1 MAAFGSAEFVIRA
14 INKTQQTFAQINSGV
29 NDMDKRFKRLSG
41 GLNRIGGLMATAF
54 VGKQF
59 TDTITKFEKLEA
71 SLRTVTG
78 SADNAS
84 VAFGFIEKF
93 AAETPFQ
100 LEEVVDAFIK
110 LKALGLT
117 PSEDA
122 LTSYGNTATAMG
134 KSLNQMIE
142 AVADATTGEFERLKE
157 FGIRSRVQGEQV
169 TFTFQGVSTTVGKNA
184 KEIEG
189 YLRSIGDVQFAGAM
203 DQQAG
208 TLNVALSN
216 MGDSFAK
223 LVKAIGDAGLTDIL
237 IFIADK
243 VRWLAQVITD
253 SIEPFGLGFKAF
265 IAEVIKFGNLFIAV
279 FKGVGDAFTAF
290 GDAISNRFE
299 ALGQDLKNF
308 VENPLGGISFEN
320 TRKALETG
328 LGQAMSQAFDK
339 ALTEAKQFNADIDAQ
354 IQDAAM
360 KIVDARNAKNK
371 SLDSLFQETKEP
383 EKVKET
389 AKEVK
394 SFNKLQQEAQRIIEA
409 TRTPLENYNKEM
421 SQLNQL
427 LEKGYI
433 NQETFGRATE
443 QAAERLNKSTKKTGE
458 TIEGEFDKIGES
470 MEGTIAD
477 SLDAISGR
485 FDSFGDFFTGML
497 SDLNRSLLKWALN
510 DLGITGK
517 GGFIEDIFGSIK
529 GIFGGGGSSGG
540 GGLGGILGGIGDFF
554 GGFFADGG
562 RLKPGQFGVVGE
574 RGPELAYAG
583 NAPLNI
589 TPNSALGGGS
599 PITVNM
605 NVQTPDVRSFRQSQS
620 QIAADMARSIE
631 RARRNL

>member
-14 INKTQQTFAQINSGV
+14 INKTQQTFQQINAGV
-29 NDMDKRFKRLSG
+29 NDMDKRFSKLSN

-59 TDTITKFEKLEA
+59 VDTITSFEKLEA

-78 SADNAS
+78 SAENAKI
-84 VAFGFIEKF
+84 AFGFIEKF
-93 AAETPFQ
+93 AAETPFS
-100 LEEVVDAFIK
+100 LEEAVEAFIK

-117 PSEDA
+117 PSEEA

-142 AVADATTGEFERLKE
+142 AVADAATGEFERLKE
-157 FGIRSRVQGEQV
+157 FGIKSRAQGDQV

-203 DQQAG
+203 EQQAG

-216 MGDSFAK
+216 MGDSFNK
-223 LVKAIGDAGLTDIL
+223 LVKTIGDAGVTDIL

-243 VRWLAQVITD
+243 IKWLIEVVTA
-253 SIEPFGLGFKAF
+253 SIEPFGLGFNAF
-265 IAEVIKFGNLFIAV
+265 VAEVVKFGNLFIAV
-279 FKGVGDAFTAF
+279 FKGVGDAFQAF

-308 VENPLGGISFEN
+308 VENPLSGISFEN

-328 LGQAMSQAFDK
+328 LGQAMSQAFDT
-339 ALTEAKQFNADIDAQ
+339 AMNEARQFNAGIDAE
-354 IQDAAM
+354 IQSAAQ
-360 KIVDARNAKNK
+360 KIVDARQSSGQ
-371 SLDSLFQETKEP
+371 SLASLFEETKAE
-383 EKVKET
+383 EKQAATNKQ
-389 AKEVK
+389 VK
-394 SFNKLQQEAQRIIEA
+394 SFNELQREAQRVIDA
-409 TRTPLENYNKEM
+409 TRTPLENYNAEM
-421 SQLNQL
+421 ARLNML
-427 LEKGYI
+427 LEKGLI
-433 NQETFGRATE
+433 NQDTFARAAE
-443 QAAERLNKSTKKTGE
+443 QAAAKLEKTAKKSGDV
-458 TIEGEFDKIGES
+458 IGAEFDKIGDS

-497 SDLNRSLLKWALN
+497 SDLNRALLKWALN

-517 GGFIEDIFGSIK
+517 GGIMEDIFGGIK
-529 GIFGGGGSSGG
+529 GIFGGSGSGG
-540 GGLGGILGGIGDFF
+540 GGLGSMLGSIGSFF

-574 RGPELAYAG
+574 NGPELAFAG
-583 NAPLNI
+583 NAPMHI
-589 TPNSALGGGS
+589 TPGASMGAA
-599 PITVNM
+599 PITINM
-605 NVQTPDVRSFRQSQS
+605 SVQTPDVRSFRQSQS

>member
-1 MAAFGSAEFVIRA
+1 MAAFGSAEFIIRA
-14 INKTQQTFAQINSGV
+14 INKTQQTFQQINSGV
-29 NDMDKRFKRLSG
+29 NDMDRRFSKLSN

-59 TDTITKFEKLEA
+59 VDTITSFEKLEA

-78 SADNAS
+78 SAENAKI
-84 VAFGFIEKF
+84 AFGFIEKF
-93 AAETPFQ
+93 AAETPFS
-100 LEEVVDAFIK
+100 LEEAVEAFIK

-117 PSEDA
+117 PSEEA

-142 AVADATTGEFERLKE
+142 AVADAATGEFERLKE
-157 FGIRSRVQGEQV
+157 FGIKSRAQGDQV

-203 DQQAG
+203 EQQAG

-216 MGDSFAK
+216 MGDSFNK
-223 LVKAIGDAGLTDIL
+223 LVKTIGDAGVTDIL

-243 VRWLAQVITD
+243 IKWLIEVVTA

-265 IAEVIKFGNLFIAV
+265 VAEVVKFGNLFIAV
-279 FKGVGDAFTAF
+279 FKGVGNAFQAF

-299 ALGQDLKNF
+299 ALGKDLKNF

-328 LGQAMSQAFDK
+328 LGQAMSQAFDT
-339 ALTEAKQFNADIDAQ
+339 AMNEARQFNADIDAQ
-354 IQDAAM
+354 VQEAAM
-360 KIVDARNAKNK
+360 KIVEARQSSGQ
-371 SLDSLFQETKEP
+371 SLASLFEETQAEQKQAATN
-383 EKVKET
+383 KQ
-389 AKEVK
+389 VK
-394 SFNKLQQEAQRIIEA
+394 SFNELQREAQRVIDA

-421 SQLNQL
+421 ERLNL
-427 LEKGYI
+427 LLQKGYI
-433 NQETFGRATE
+433 NQETFGRASE
-443 QAAERLNKSTKKTGE
+443 AAAAKLEKSAKKSGDV
-458 TIEGEFDKIGES
+458 IGDEFDKIGKS

-497 SDLNRSLLKWALN
+497 SDLNRALLKWALN

-517 GGFIEDIFGSIK
+517 GGFIEDIFGSIS
-529 GIFGGGGSSGG
+529 GIFGGGGGKG

-583 NAPLNI
+583 NAPLHI
-589 TPNSALGGGS
+589 TPSAGVGAA
-599 PITVNM
+599 PITVMM

>member
-14 INKTQQTFAQINSGV
+14 INKTQQTFQQIGNGV
-29 NDMDKRFKRLSG
+29 DDMDKRFKRLSG

-59 TDTITKFEKLEA
+59 VDTITSFEKLEA

-78 SADNAS
+78 SAEKAKI
-84 VAFGFIEKF
+84 AFGFIEQF
-93 AAETPFQ
+93 AAETPFS
-100 LEEVVDAFIK
+100 LEEAVEAFIK

-117 PSEDA
+117 PSEEA

-142 AVADATTGEFERLKE
+142 AVADAATGEFERLKE
-157 FGIRSRVQGEQV
+157 FGIKARAQGENV

-203 DQQAG
+203 EQQAG

-216 MGDSFAK
+216 MGDSFSK
-223 LVKAIGDAGLTDIL
+223 LVKTIGDAGVTDIL

-243 VRWLAQVITD
+243 IKWLIEVVTA

-265 IAEVIKFGNLFIAV
+265 VAEVVKFGNLFIAV

-308 VENPLGGISFEN
+308 VENPLGGVSFEN

-328 LGQAMSQAFDK
+328 LGQAMSQTFDK
-339 ALTEAKQFNADIDAQ
+339 AMNEAKEFNAGIDAE
-354 IQDAAM
+354 IQSAAM
-360 KIVDARNAKNK
+360 KIVEARQAKNQ
-371 SLDSLFQETKEP
+371 SLSTLFDETKEP
-383 EKVKET
+383 DKVAQT

-394 SFNKLQQEAQRIIEA
+394 SFNKLQQEAQRIIDA

-421 SQLNQL
+421 EQLNLL

-433 NQETFGRATE
+433 NQETFGRAVE
-443 QAAERLNKSTKKTGE
+443 QAGQKLEKSSKKSGE
-458 TIEGEFDKIGES
+458 TIADEFDKIGDS

-497 SDLNRSLLKWALN
+497 SDLNRALLKWAMN

-517 GGFIEDIFGSIK
+517 GGFIEDIFG
-529 GIFGGGGSSGG
+529 GISGLFKGGGSGG
-540 GGLGGILGGIGDFF
+540 GGLGGFLGGIGDFF

-583 NAPLNI
+583 NAPMNI
-589 TPNSALGGGS
+589 TPDFGGGAA
-599 PITVNM
+599 PITINM